1 MTDKQE
7 KSYHIIG
14 FEAEN
19 VKRLKAVSLS
29 PEGNVIEITGENG
42 MGKSSLLDAIEI
54 ALGGADSIPAVP
66 IRLGEET
73 ARIIVTM
80 NGLTVKRTFKAK
92 EEGGYTTAI
101 VVETDEGF
109 RAQKPQN
116 VLSALIGDLT
126 FDPLAFTRMK
136 PTDQLDVLKRFV
148 NGFDFDAEAKD
159 RRDTFEKRTTV
170 NRQIKEGKAQVAGI
184 NIPDDTPSELVD
196 VSVLVAELE
205 DVGTHNADIEKR
217 KANRERVRSDISAKI
232 AGAERAKQQ
241 AADLRRQ
248 ADALDQDAA
257 DLLKDAEAYR
267 DKLDAAG
274 QLPESKDPSEVRA
287 KIDAANAINEQVRR
301 RQSRDALIAQ
311 VAALEE
317 HAKQLTADI
326 EASDVRKSDAIAEAK
341 LPVEGIG
348 FDDTGVTL
356 NNLPFGQASSAEQ
369 IKAATALCMAA
380 NPKLRVILIRDGSL
394 LDKHSFQILSEM
406 AAANEFQVF
415 VEVVESDRAN
425 AIVIEDGEIKPKFL
439 EAAE

>member
-1 MTDKQE
+1 MSDKQE

-42 MGKSSLLDAIEI
+42 NGKSSLLDAIEI
-54 ALGGADSIPAVP
+54 ALGGADSIPSVP
-66 IRLGEET
+66 IRRGEDS

-92 EEGGYTTAI
+92 EDGGYSTAI

-136 PTDQLDVLKRFV
+136 SADQLDVLKRFV
-148 NGFDFDAEAKD
+148 KGFDFDAEAKG
-159 RRDTFEKRTTV
+159 RRDAFEKRTAI
-170 NRQIKEGKAQVAGI
+170 NRQVKEGKAQVAGI
-184 NIPDDTPSELVD
+184 NIADDVPSELID
-196 VSVLVAELE
+196 VSALVAELE
-205 DVGTHNADIEKR
+205 DVGTHNAEIEKR
-217 KANRERVRSDISAKI
+217 KGNRERVRSDISAKI
-232 AGAERAKQQ
+232 AGADRLKQQ
-241 AADLRRQ
+241 AIDLRRQ
-248 ADALDQDAA
+248 ADELDRQAA
-257 DLLKDAEAYR
+257 DLLHDAQAYQ
-267 DKLDAAG
+267 DKLDEAG
-274 QLPESKDPSEVRA
+274 ALPDPKDPSEVRA
-287 KIDAANAINEQVRR
+287 KIDAANAVNEQVRR
-301 RQSRDALIAQ
+301 RKSRDALVDQ
-311 VAALEE
+311 VTALEE
-317 HAKQLTADI
+317 RAKQLTADI
-326 EASDVRKSDAIAEAK
+326 EASDVRKSDAIAAAK
-341 LPVEGIG
+341 LPVDGIG

-356 NNLPFGQASSAEQ
+356 NGLPFSQASSAEQ

-394 LDKHSFQILSEM
+394 LDKHSFQILAEM

-425 AIVIEDGEIKPKFL
+425 AIVIEDGEIKQKFL